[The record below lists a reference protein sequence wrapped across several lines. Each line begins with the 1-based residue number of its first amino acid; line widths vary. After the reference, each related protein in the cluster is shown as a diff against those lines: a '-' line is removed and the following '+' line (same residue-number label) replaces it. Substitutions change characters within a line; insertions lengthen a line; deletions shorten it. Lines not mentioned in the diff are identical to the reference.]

1 MIARVDGVRKE
12 SHHMRTLPALL
23 LLALAPVGVHAT
35 TATDLFGLLASDQ
48 VHLSPTGTGKH
59 AGESVRVT
67 VRNTSGKSLSAS
79 IPPGWVF
86 NSVNEQVQ
94 DLIVVRE
101 EVFVLAPGASKTITC
116 RAFCTQGKL
125 RGPREGEPY
134 TAGSLGAPRLVE
146 LAQAVNGARYDDGLV
161 QSAVW
166 VLSDGY
172 PIAGMGA
179 LDSTAADTLRYL
191 VSRLSGQPPP
201 RYRVHFLNDGESVCT
216 GRPEMI
222 ERRFSI
228 TVGVPSE
235 ISAVVLDR
243 QGQVLHV
250 FEDHTLIRPGSHR
263 YQFQL
268 PVADWPSGQ
277 YAIHVWT
284 TDRTGVHRLP
294 FRL

>member
-1 MIARVDGVRKE
+1 
-12 SHHMRTLPALL
+12 MRTLPALL
-23 LLALAPVGVHAT
+23 LLALAPVGIHAT

-48 VHLSPTGTGKH
+48 VHLSPTGTGIH
-59 AGESVRVT
+59 AGESIRVT
-67 VRNTSGKSLSAS
+67 VRNTSGKALSAS

-116 RAFCTQGKL
+116 RAFCTQGNL

-134 TAGSLGAPRLVE
+134 TPGSLGSPGLVE
-146 LAQAVNGARYDDGLV
+146 LAQAVARAPYDDALV

-166 VLSDGY
+166 TLSNGY
-172 PIAGMGA
+172 SIAGMGA
-179 LDSTAADTLRYL
+179 LDSTAADTLRYV
-191 VSRLSGQPPP
+191 VSRLSGQAPP
-201 RYRVHFLNDGESVCT
+201 RYGMRFLSDGISVCT

-228 TVGVPSE
+228 TVGVPAQL
-235 ISAVVLDR
+235 SAVVLDR
-243 QGQVLHV
+243 QGHVVHV
-250 FEDHTLIRPGSHR
+250 FEDHAQISPGVHVR
-263 YQFQL
+263 QFQL
-268 PVADWPSGQ
+268 PVADWPDGQ

-284 TDRTGVHRLP
+284 TDRAGVHRLP
-294 FRL
+294 FKL

>member
-1 MIARVDGVRKE
+1 
-12 SHHMRTLPALL
+12 MRFFFLFPVLL
-23 LLALAPVGVHAT
+23 IGAAHAE
-35 TATDLFGLLASDQ
+35 ASADLFGLLSSNQ
-48 VHLSPTGTGKH
+48 VRLSPTGTGTH
-59 AGESVRVT
+59 SGESIRVI
-67 VRNTSGKSLSAS
+67 VRNTSGTPLSAS

-86 NSVNEQVQ
+86 NSVDEQVQ

-101 EVFVLAPGASKTITC
+101 EVFLLSPGASKTITC
-116 RAFCTQGKL
+116 RAFCTQGNL
-125 RGPREGEPY
+125 RGPRDGEPY
-134 TAGSLGAPRLVE
+134 TSGSLGAPRLVE
-146 LAQAVNGARYDDGLV
+146 LAQAVNNARYDDGLV

-172 PIAGMGA
+172 SIAGMGA

-201 RYRVHFLNDGESVCT
+201 LYRVHFLNDGESVCT

-222 ERRFSI
+222 ERRFTI
-228 TVGVPSE
+228 TVAVPSE

-243 QGQVLHV
+243 QGQVWHV
-250 FEDHTLIRPGSHR
+250 FEDRTLIRPGTHR

-284 TDRTGVHRLP
+284 TDRAGAHRLP